1 MPDKKEDK
9 LYKDFDKDEKRTVK
23 RLGGIL
29 RIADGLEDD
38 EIGEIKDIKI
48 DYNEEDYITEI
59 SIYTEEE
66 ITPDIK
72 TIIRK
77 KNLFE
82 YGFRTQVVLKF
93 RKLK

>member
-48 DYNEEDYITEI
+48 DYNEKDYITEI
-59 SIYTEEE
+59 SIYTEEK

>member
-1 MPDKKEDK
+1 MNDDDKY
-9 LYKDFDKDEKRTVK
+9 L
-23 RLGGIL
+23 
-29 RIADGLEDD
+29 
-38 EIGEIKDIKI
+38 
-48 DYNEEDYITEI
+48 
-59 SIYTEEE
+59 YTEEE